1 MAAWRQNEPNNINRD
16 PDSQRAGSHLR
27 SAPIYAPAERS
38 PNQGAPSRYT
48 PFGLYQP
55 EYASLGSPGGRA
67 PYAARWDGLGGE
79 LMDVPQADLY
89 DSSRNP
95 WPGNGVYDQPSALI
109 GLLGLLRL
117 QPTTSAHPGATL
129 PPDYSPT
136 TLFHAPPVFSLQT
149 KPILA
154 VGL

>member
-1 MAAWRQNEPNNINRD
+1 
-16 PDSQRAGSHLR
+16 
-27 SAPIYAPAERS
+27 
-38 PNQGAPSRYT
+38 
-48 PFGLYQP
+48 
-55 EYASLGSPGGRA
+55 
-67 PYAARWDGLGGE
+67 
-79 LMDVPQADLY
+79 MDVPQADLY